1 MSEICSKFTTKII
14 IALDYSDKNTA
25 LQLINNLDPSIYRLK
40 IGKKMFAL
48 FGKSLIV
55 QLKNLG
61 FDIFLD
67 LKFHD
72 IPNTVFG
79 AVSAAADLGVWM
91 ISIHICGGSK
101 MLQAAKL
108 ALKSFKKDMPM
119 LIGITVLTSF
129 TEQDLR
135 EIGVNT
141 SIANQVLMLS
151 TLAKENGL
159 DGVVCPGEESMN
171 IKKKLGFN
179 FKVISPAIRLIED
192 PSYDQEKVIT
202 PKLAKKFNVD
212 YIVVGRTV
220 TFSKNPLYTLKKITS
235 FL

>member
-1 MSEICSKFTTKII
+1 MSEIISKFTTKII
-14 IALDYSDKNTA
+14 IALDYSDKNKA
-25 LQLINNLDPSIYRLK
+25 FKLINNLDPAIYRLK
-40 IGKKMFAL
+40 IGKRMFSI
-48 FGKSLIV
+48 FGRSFIV

-91 ISIHICGGSK
+91 ISIHISGGSK

-108 ALKSFKKDMPM
+108 ALNPFKKDIPL

-129 TEQDLR
+129 NEQDLR
-135 EIGVNT
+135 EIGVNS
-141 SIANQVLMLS
+141 SITDQVLMLS
-151 TLAKENGL
+151 TLAKKNGL
-159 DGVVCPGEESMN
+159 DGVVCPGTESMN
-171 IKKKLGFN
+171 VKKKLGFN
-179 FKVISPAIRLIED
+179 FKVISPAIRLKED
-192 PSYDQEKVIT
+192 PAYDQQKVIT
-202 PKLAKKFNVD
+202 PSLAKKFYVD

-220 TFSKNPLYTLKKITS
+220 TFSKNPLHTLKEINS

>member
-1 MSEICSKFTTKII
+1 MSAVISKFTTKVIL
-14 IALDYSDKNTA
+14 ALDYSNKNQA
-25 LQLINNLDPSIYRLK
+25 LELINNLDPAIYRLK
-40 IGKKMFAL
+40 IGKKMFSL
-48 FGKSLIV
+48 FGKSLVV
-55 QLKNLG
+55 QIKNLG

-91 ISIHICGGSK
+91 ISIHISGGSK

-108 ALKSFKKDMPM
+108 ALNPFKKDTPL

-135 EIGVNT
+135 EVGINS
-141 SIANQVLMLS
+141 SITNQVLMLS
-151 TLAKENGL
+151 RLAKQNGL

-171 IKKKLGFN
+171 IKEKLGFG
-179 FKVISPAIRLIED
+179 FKIVAPAIRLIED
-192 PSYDQEKVIT
+192 PAYDQKKVIT
-202 PKLAKKFNVD
+202 PKLAKKFNID
-212 YIVVGRTV
+212 YIIVGRTV
-220 TFSKNPLYTLKKITS
+220 TFSKNPLNKLKKITS